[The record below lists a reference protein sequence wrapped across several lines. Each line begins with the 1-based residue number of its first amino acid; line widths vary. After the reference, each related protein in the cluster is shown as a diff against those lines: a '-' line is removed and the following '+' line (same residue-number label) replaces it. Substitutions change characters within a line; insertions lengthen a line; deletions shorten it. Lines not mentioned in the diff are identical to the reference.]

1 MGEKKMAEMILILF
15 VCFFIPLV
23 MALFLVK
30 GESKITLLFMI
41 IGIFVCLF
49 ASYVNGFAESIS
61 TLSRMQLTYVVTPVV
76 EEVLKAIPIVIFVFM
91 FNPEKEHLLSCSMM
105 LGIGFSVLENG
116 YILASNL
123 SAITLSWAI
132 IRGIGA
138 GLMHGVS
145 TLMVGYGLSYVRIRR
160 KLALTGTYGLLI
172 LATMYHACFNLL
184 IQSEYRFYGILM
196 PVMTFLP
203 ILLIL
208 YRKNRRL
215 AKKSEVH
222 HD

>member
-1 MGEKKMAEMILILF
+1 MAEMILILF
-15 VCFFIPLV
+15 ICFFIPLI

-41 IGIFVCLF
+41 VGLFVCLF

-61 TLSRMQLTYVVTPVV
+61 VTLSRTQLTYIVTPVV

-91 FNPEKEHLLSCSMM
+91 FKPEKEHLLSCAMM
-105 LGIGFSVLENG
+105 LGIGFSVLENA
-116 YILASNL
+116 YILASN
-123 SAITLSWAI
+123 IDTVTLTWAVV
-132 IRGIGA
+132 RGIGA

-184 IQSEYRFYGILM
+184 IQSPYRFYGILM

-208 YRKNRRL
+208 YRSKYKTKL
-215 AKKSEVH
+215 KPEAKA
-222 HD
+222 